1 MIGAPWSPL
10 LPIILSGEYI
20 ILLPAKSKLPSL
32 DLNQSRSRH
41 PQTERLCFT
50 SVSAVRICVRE
61 NYLDVSPPLF
71 LFLSFSRPSKLSSS
85 FPLSLSHQKSTR
97 FFIYTCVC
105 VVSELEIGQHSVS
118 LHELLPPLILV
129 GAEPPDL
136 SALAR
141 RKDRGSLRM
150 VHNDRDAAQH
160 VDCIYDR
167 VYARTST
174 PSSLR
179 LCLEHGDGRT
189 DPRFVRPVLRT
200 SLQKETDT
208 QP

>member
-1 MIGAPWSPL
+1 M
-10 LPIILSGEYI
+10 
-20 ILLPAKSKLPSL
+20 
-32 DLNQSRSRH
+32 
-41 PQTERLCFT
+41 
-50 SVSAVRICVRE
+50 
-61 NYLDVSPPLF
+61 
-71 LFLSFSRPSKLSSS
+71 
-85 FPLSLSHQKSTR
+85 
-97 FFIYTCVC
+97 
-105 VVSELEIGQHSVS
+105 SELEIGQHSVS

-160 VDCIYDR
+160 ADCIYDR